1 MRGSLASPKREQSC
15 VYCTMSSLWAFQ
27 NWESCPRSR
36 SDFRRERCR
45 VRVTLQ
51 STGLHHCMG
60 TGLGMLQSLRLCTHP
75 KHLPVLMQPSAASS
89 PPVWEIAALPPPG
102 KPPAPCDPLYLF
114 KPLHGARQ
122 STARRRR
129 RRRRRLCMAAVQG
142 CTARWFLYQQVHPR
156 PALSAITPLSVSTLG
171 FGCGNESLGTSRSG
185 QSAGLL
191 GRTRGWATWG
201 CTWGG

>member
-75 KHLPVLMQPSAASS
+75 KHLPVLMQPSAVSS
-89 PPVWEIAALPPPG
+89 PPVWEIAALPPPWET
-102 KPPAPCDPLYLF
+102 PSTLRSPLPLQAAAWSEAEHGEEEEEEEE
-114 KPLHGARQ
+114 KAVHGGGAGLHGEVVLIPTGTP
-122 STARRRR
+122 S
-129 RRRRRLCMAAVQG
+129 
-142 CTARWFLYQQVHPR
+142 PR
-156 PALSAITPLSVSTLG
+156 AISDNAPLRVNT
-171 FGCGNESLGTSRSG
+171 
-185 QSAGLL
+185 GLWL
-191 GRTRGWATWG
+191 WQ
-201 CTWGG
+201 